1 MIHHKLMAIP
11 EPQHRSL
18 GLFGATSL
26 GVGAIVGGGILA
38 LAGVAFTAAGPS
50 AILAF
55 TLNGII
61 ALLAISSFS
70 EMSTAFPES
79 GGTYTF
85 AKKVLTIRAAFGVGW
100 VVWFA
105 SIVAAVLYALGFATY
120 GILILREISL
130 NLGVSSSWLNHP
142 ATTPLLALTP
152 LLVYAISLTRGKAG
166 GGKWETIGKVV
177 VFAILILGGLWVLS
191 RRPIEEA
198 VVSLTPFFAGGAGG
212 VLQAMGFSFI
222 ALQGYDLVAA
232 VAGEVRDPGRTLPR
246 AMVLSL
252 AIAMCIY
259 LPLLFVVSTVG
270 VPLGQTIQEISARD
284 PETVIATT
292 ALNFLGPTGFWLVV
306 VAATL
311 SMLSAL
317 HANLFAASRVALTM
331 AQDRTLPHFL
341 ARIDPDRG
349 TPLTAIWATT
359 AFVVIVLL
367 AIPDVAAAG
376 AAASLIFLISFALVH
391 VTSILARKRRPD
403 HKGGFKAPLYP
414 LIPVVGA
421 TACAALAIFQGL
433 SVVSAGLIASSWLV
447 LGGAL
452 YLVLFARR
460 ALVVDAAREAGDPE
474 LVQLRGKSPLVL
486 VPVANPANAAAMVGV
501 ATALAPPGIG
511 RVLLLSVVPPPASWE
526 RGESPPQL
534 LDAEA
539 VIRESLVAS
548 FAAGL
553 SPEALITIAHVPWR
567 EIGRISREH
576 RCEGILLGFRQITEE
591 NMGTPLENLISAV
604 DCDVALLR
612 SPPGWDLSRV
622 QRVIV
627 PVGGHGTHD
636 VQRAR
641 FLGSL
646 RRNQNPEI
654 TFLKVLPR
662 EASMT
667 EIKRAHT
674 EVARIA
680 NDKAPGSL
688 FEVCLNDSVVDEIK
702 RRAEY
707 SDLAILGL
715 QRINRRHKAFG
726 DLAVQIARD
735 TTCATVML
743 SQSG

>member
-1 MIHHKLMAIP
+1 M
-11 EPQHRSL
+11 
-18 GLFGATSL
+18 GLFAATTL

-38 LAGVAFTAAGPS
+38 LAGVAFTTAGPS

-55 TLNGII
+55 TFNGII

-120 GILILREISL
+120 AILILEEICRG
-130 NLGVSSSWLNHP
+130 LGTSSAWLQHP
-142 ATTPLLALTP
+142 VTVPVLAIAP
-152 LLVYAISLTRGKAG
+152 LLVYAISLTRGKPG
-166 GGKWETIGKVV
+166 GGTWETIGKVV
-177 VFAILILGGLWVLS
+177 VFAILIVGGLWVLG
-191 RRPIEEA
+191 RRPLDESL
-198 VVSLTPFFAGGAGG
+198 VSLTPFFAGGAGG

-232 VAGEVRDPGRTLPR
+232 VAGEVRDPDRTLPR
-246 AMVLSL
+246 AMLLSL
-252 AIAMCIY
+252 AIAMGIY

-270 VPLGQTIQEISARD
+270 VPAGETIQAISAQN
-284 PETVIATT
+284 PETVIALT

-317 HANLFAASRVALTM
+317 YANLFAASRVALTM
-331 AQDRTLPHFL
+331 AQDRTLPHYL
-341 ARIDPDRG
+341 ARMDRDRG

-359 AFVVIVLL
+359 GFVATVVL
-367 AIPDVAAAG
+367 AIPDVASAG

-391 VTSILARKRRPD
+391 ITSILARRRRPD
-403 HKGGFKAPLYP
+403 HEGGFKAPLFP

-421 TACAALAIFQGL
+421 VACAALAIFQGIA
-433 SVVSAGLIASSWLV
+433 VVSAGLIAASWLV

-452 YLVLFARR
+452 YLILFARR
-460 ALVVDAAREAGDPE
+460 ASIVDAAAEAGDPQ

-486 VPVANPANAAAMVGV
+486 VPIANPANAAAMVGV
-501 ATALAPPGIG
+501 ANALAPPGIG
-511 RVLLLSVVPPPASWE
+511 RVLLLSVVQPPPAWE
-526 RGESPPQL
+526 PGESPPQL

-553 SPEALITIAHVPWR
+553 SPEALITISQVPWA

-576 RCEGILLGFRQITEE
+576 RCEGILLGFRHITEE
-591 NMGTPLENLISAV
+591 NVGTPLENLISSV

-612 SPPGWDLSRV
+612 SPPGWDLSQV
-622 QRVIV
+622 KRVIV

-646 RRNQNPEI
+646 RRNYNPEI

-662 EASMT
+662 NSSMT
-667 EIKRAHT
+667 AIRRAHS

-680 NDKAPGSL
+680 HDKAPGSL
-688 FEVCLNDSVVDEIK
+688 FEVCLNDSVIEELK
-702 RRAEY
+702 LRAEG

-715 QRINRRHKAFG
+715 QRINRRHKAIG
-726 DLAVQIARD
+726 DLAIQIARD
-735 TTCATVML
+735 TSCATVML